1 MKTKFKSDSLY
12 WIWMTEILGA
22 GGRYVS
28 RLAEAFDSAFDVYNA
43 TEEELVRSG
52 SVSDDVAH
60 KLSDKS
66 LKRAHQIIDYCSLNN
81 IGILSYS
88 SEHYPSSLKMLQNP
102 PGVLY
107 YKGTLLNFDEKLCI
121 GVVGTRKMSE
131 YGKKA
136 AYKIAY
142 ELASAG
148 AVVVSGM
155 ALGVDAVASCGA
167 LVAEG
172 KTVAVLGCGIDV
184 AYPSQHAKLKKI
196 IEDRGL
202 VITEFAPGTRPYGSN
217 FPIRNR
223 IISGLSQGTLIVEA
237 DETSGA
243 MITAKCAL
251 MQGRGVFAVPGN
263 IDESNSV
270 GTNMLIKDGAV
281 PVVTADDILS
291 NYEMLYG
298 KFLNYSALAFAR
310 SIYNYELSD
319 EAFDKMGI
327 STRVQGKN
335 ISPKNTS
342 SQLRPT
348 RKPQMREDEVLAT
361 TNKNTEKA
369 KSPIVNTPRR
379 VSDGSD
385 AVLAELDESVKKVFN
400 DFPIDRAITIDA
412 LLALGHSA
420 NEIMSAVTI
429 LEIRG
434 LISSLPGNL
443 YVRR

>member
-1 MKTKFKSDSLY
+1 MKMKFKSDSLY

-28 RLAEAFDSAFDVYNA
+28 RLAESFGSAFDVYNA
-43 TEEELVRSG
+43 TEEEIVRSG
-52 SVSDDVAH
+52 CVNDDVAH

-66 LKRAHQIIDYCSLNN
+66 LRRAHQIIDYCSLNN

-88 SEHYPSSLKMLQNP
+88 SEYYPISLRMLQNP

-107 YKGTLLNFDEKLCI
+107 YKGTLINFDEKLCI
-121 GVVGTRKMSE
+121 GMVGTRKMSE
-131 YGKKA
+131 YGKKS

-155 ALGVDAVASCGA
+155 ALGIDAVASCGA

-196 IEDRGL
+196 IEERGL

-237 DETSGA
+237 DEASGA

-281 PVVTADDILS
+281 PVVSADDILS

-310 SIYNYELSD
+310 SVYNYDLSD

-335 ISPKNTS
+335 ISPKSVS

-348 RKPQMREDEVLAT
+348 RKPQMCEDEILAT
-361 TNKNTEKA
+361 TNKNNEKA
-369 KSPIVNTPRR
+369 KPPIVNTPRR

-385 AVLAELDESVKKVFN
+385 AVLAELDESIKKVFN

>member
-1 MKTKFKSDSLY
+1 MKTKYKSDSLY

-22 GGRYVS
+22 GGRYTA
-28 RLAEAFDSAFDVYNA
+28 RLAEAFGTAFDIYNA

-52 SVSDDVAH
+52 CVTDEIAH
-60 KLSDKS
+60 KLADKS
-66 LKRAHQIIDYCSLNN
+66 LKKAHHIIDYCSLNN

-88 SEHYPSSLKMLQNP
+88 SEYYPSSLKTLQNP

-107 YKGTLLNFDEKLCI
+107 YKGDLLNFDEKLCI
-121 GVVGTRKMSE
+121 GMVGTRKMSE

-148 AVVVSGM
+148 AIVVSGM
-155 ALGVDAVASCGA
+155 ALGIDAVASCGA

-184 AYPSQHAKLKKI
+184 AYPSQHAKLKRI

-202 VITEFAPGTRPYGSN
+202 IISEFAPGTRPYGSN

-223 IISGLSQGTLIVEA
+223 LISGLSQGTLIVEA
-237 DETSGA
+237 DENSGA

-270 GTNMLIKDGAV
+270 GTNKLIKDGAT

-291 NYEMLYG
+291 NYEALYG
-298 KFLNYSALAFAR
+298 KYLNYSALSFAR
-310 SIYNYELSD
+310 SIYNYDLSD
-319 EAFDKMGI
+319 EAFEKMGI
-327 STRVQGKN
+327 SMRVSEKH
-335 ISPKNTS
+335 ITPKESS

-348 RKPQMREDEVLAT
+348 RRPQMREDEVLAT
-361 TNKNTEKA
+361 TNKSNAHSKP
-369 KSPIVNTPRR
+369 PIVNTPRR
-379 VSDGSD
+379 VSDGSE
-385 AVLAELDESVKKVFN
+385 AILAELDESIKKIFN
-400 DFPIDRAITIDA
+400 DFPIDRAVTIDS

-429 LEIRG
+429 LEIKG